1 MPIKDSLQSQNQK
14 NNKNVRQKKGK
25 EKYLRER
32 YFSKTKYLLFCFVFN
47 SEARI
52 RLHLKAPRS
61 REVTP

>member
-1 MPIKDSLQSQNQK
+1 MPIKDSLK
-14 NNKNVRQKKGK
+14 AKIKRNNKNVRQKKEK

-61 REVTP
+61 REVMP